1 MYDIKW
7 IGEIMNKN
15 KIGIAVLLLGL
26 SLGPVQTSQNY
37 SIRLNNLVYAE
48 EGAVQPTTGE
58 GSVQNG
64 STTPSTVTET
74 TDNQGNQE
82 GNNTQVQPLN
92 EKDPKGKETDP
103 KGKETDPKVKE
114 TVKAEV
120 EKFNSEVEAS
130 NVYKLATEKEKEAYK
145 KAYKAILEDIEKEVK
160 KDGKAE
166 DYIDAYKKALLKD
179 SMELGYT
186 VVKNIPNRIKLR
198 NLKAD
203 LSQLE
208 EAAKTAKIELPADL
222 KTLAES
228 ADKILA
234 EKDHE
239 TDEIEENVKAFSNAI
254 DKFKNDNK
262 LTIKESKPIDE
273 EAKYGYPDDVYAE
286 KSGNKKDLSEVRLDA
301 KIFLEATNSDD
312 TKIEKRLGDL
322 YKKDSLTDKEEKEKK
337 NLEAYK
343 SSKSN
348 LENNLYNLDVSV
360 ENLKSYLD
368 AYVVA
373 TSKVIINAEPTIDDY
388 AKRLKAIRDS
398 HKDFIASD
406 KFKKADEKLRKAYE
420 DAYKALN
427 GVSES
432 SPDAESKI
440 VAVEKA
446 KRQIEKAEED
456 VLISK
461 IATALNVDKN
471 KEFTESENFR
481 RAPKKLKEAYK
492 KAFED
497 LGKNKTEENLKAFE
511 EAKKAIEDK
520 DFAGEFNDKLKALE
534 KYIDQAKSDNITE
547 DSLKKLKKE
556 YDDKLKDLKDNKDAN
571 VDDLKALEDDFNKD
585 LNPEKPEK
593 GSKKAKTTKRVVS
606 TKKNA
611 GGKVRTGV
619 ESVLPLAGGVLVVA
633 AIALVLTRKKNK

>member
-15 KIGIAVLLLGL
+15 KIGLAVLLLGL

-48 EGAVQPTTGE
+48 EEQGEDSAKKSEDGEKKEEQPVTDRAAQDNPQAQPLKETAPTT
-58 GSVQNG
+58 
-64 STTPSTVTET
+64 
-74 TDNQGNQE
+74 
-82 GNNTQVQPLN
+82 
-92 EKDPKGKETDP
+92 
-103 KGKETDPKVKE
+103 KVKE
-114 TVKAEV
+114 DVKAAV
-120 EKFNSEVEAS
+120 EEFNSEVKDS
-130 NVYKLATEKEKEAYK
+130 NVYKLATEKEK
-145 KAYKAILEDIEKEVK
+145 KAYKEAYDAIVKNIEKEVK
-160 KDGKAE
+160 EDGKAE
-166 DYIDAYKKALLKD
+166 DYSAKYKQTLLED

-203 LSQLE
+203 LAQLE
-208 EAAKTAKIELPADL
+208 EAAKTAKVELPADL
-222 KTLAES
+222 KTLAEK
-228 ADKILA
+228 ADKILK

-239 TDEIEENVKAFSNAI
+239 TDEIEENVKAFSDAI

-262 LTIKESKPIDE
+262 LTIKESKLSDE

-286 KSGNKKDLSEVRLDA
+286 KGGNEKDLSEVRLDA
-301 KIFLEATNSDD
+301 RICLEATNIDD
-312 TKIEKRLGDL
+312 TKVEKRLGAL
-322 YKKDSLTDKEEKEKK
+322 YSKDSLTDKEKEEKK

-343 SSKSN
+343 SSKSKLEDDLAN
-348 LENNLYNLDVSV
+348 LELPVKD
-360 ENLKSYLD
+360 LKSSLD

-373 TSKVIINAEPTIDDY
+373 ASKVIINDKPVIDQKTIDDF

-406 KFKKADEKLRKAYE
+406 KFKKADEKLRKTYE
-420 DAYKALN
+420 DAYNALN
-427 GVSES
+427 GTTEYSL
-432 SPDAESKI
+432 DAKSKI
-440 VAVEKA
+440 EAVEKA
-446 KRQIEKAEED
+446 KRDIEKVEED

-497 LGKNKTEENLKAFE
+497 LGKKKTEENLKAFE

-534 KYIDQAKSDNITE
+534 KYIDQAKSDNLTE

-556 YDDKLKDLKDNKDAN
+556 YADKLKDLKDNKDAN

-585 LNPEKPEK
+585 LNPEKTEK
-593 GSKKAKTTKRVVS
+593 GSNKAKTTKRVVS

>member
-37 SIRLNNLVYAE
+37 SIRLNNLAYAE
-48 EGAVQPTTGE
+48 EEQGEDSAKKSEDGEKKEEQPVTDRAAQDNPKAQPLKETAPTT
-58 GSVQNG
+58 
-64 STTPSTVTET
+64 
-74 TDNQGNQE
+74 
-82 GNNTQVQPLN
+82 
-92 EKDPKGKETDP
+92 
-103 KGKETDPKVKE
+103 KVKE
-114 TVKAEV
+114 DVKAAV
-120 EKFNSEVEAS
+120 EEFNSEVKDS
-130 NVYKLATEKEKEAYK
+130 NVYKLATEKEK
-145 KAYKAILEDIEKEVK
+145 KAYKEAYDAIVKNIEKEVK
-160 KDGKAE
+160 EDGKAE
-166 DYIDAYKKALLKD
+166 DYSAKYKQTLLED

-203 LSQLE
+203 LDQLE
-208 EAAKTAKIELPADL
+208 EAAKTAKLELPADL

-254 DKFKNDNK
+254 DKFKKDNK
-262 LTIKESKPIDE
+262 LTIKESKLSDE
-273 EAKYGYPDDVYAE
+273 EAKCGYPDDVYTKGMGE
-286 KSGNKKDLSEVRLDA
+286 TKDLSEVRLDA

-312 TKIEKRLGDL
+312 TKIERRLGDL
-322 YKKDSLTDKEEKEKK
+322 YKKDSLTDKEKEEKK

-348 LENNLYNLDVSV
+348 LENNLYNLDVRV

-373 TSKVIINAEPTIDDY
+373 VSKVIINAEPSKDQKKFDEFD
-388 AKRLKAIRDS
+388 KKLKDIRE
-398 HKDFIASD
+398 SD
-406 KFKKADEKLRKAYE
+406 KAFRESDNYKNVNEELKKKYD
-420 DAYKALN
+420 DAFKALD
-427 GVSES
+427 GIAGS

-440 VAVEKA
+440 VAVE
-446 KRQIEKAEED
+446 
-456 VLISK
+456 
-461 IATALNVDKN
+461 N
-471 KEFTESENFR
+471 
-481 RAPKKLKEAYK
+481 
-492 KAFED
+492 
-497 LGKNKTEENLKAFE
+497 
-511 EAKKAIEDK
+511 AKKAIEDLGSKITEALNDKFKESDEYKRATK
-520 DFAGEFNDKLKALE
+520 DLQKAYDTAYNDLKEKKGKTELDNLDKTKKDIKDYYSEFNSKYEALE
-534 KYIDQAKSDNITE
+534 KYIDQAKSDKLKE
-547 DSLKKLKKE
+547 DALKKLKEEYKE
-556 YDDKLKDLKDNKDAN
+556 KLEGYKTDFSKKIDDLNKLEKEFNDKLDGKDA
-571 VDDLKALEDDFNKD
+571 KAK
-585 LNPEKPEK
+585 
-593 GSKKAKTTKRVVS
+593 SKTTKRVVS